1 LQTHFKDDADKAYPV
16 YDEVKDELDEED
28 LNGDFTDEDDVCSDI
43 VGKRIND
50 KKMLDYCH
58 CQS

>member
-1 LQTHFKDDADKAYPV
+1 MSFNLSPLQTHFKDDADKAYPV

-43 VGKRIND
+43 VGKRTS
-50 KKMLDYCH
+50 YETC
-58 CQS
+58 

>member
-1 LQTHFKDDADKAYPV
+1 MTFFQTHFKDDADKAYPV

-43 VGKRIND
+43 VGKST
-50 KKMLDYCH
+50 KF
-58 CQS
+58 

>member
-50 KKMLDYCH
+50 KKC
-58 CQS
+58 